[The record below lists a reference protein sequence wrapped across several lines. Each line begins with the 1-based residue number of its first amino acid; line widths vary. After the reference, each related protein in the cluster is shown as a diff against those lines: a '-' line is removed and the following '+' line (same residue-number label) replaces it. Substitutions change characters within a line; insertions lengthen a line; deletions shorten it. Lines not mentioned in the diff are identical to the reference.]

1 MGIYLIVLLLL
12 LLIIAF
18 LIVLHHRERK
28 LLIKLMAEKKEV
40 EISRDS
46 SLEYIDALW
55 QSQKNLI
62 IDEKMISMN
71 SLIAKI
77 AHELNTPLGVILTAV
92 SHVHESVKSSDGNVD
107 ASDLL
112 PMLDLSMMSL
122 HKSIDLVNMFTEIS
136 RAGSNEEAKPVR
148 ILEFIDFVSCGVKC
162 PDIEYDIK
170 ENFLVNISQYGLSVI
185 LKKIL
190 DNAYEFS
197 SKDGN
202 VAKIVIVAEKKG
214 STLIVKVRDNGIG
227 IKKGNLKNIFDP
239 FYTTRDDD
247 EHYGLGLAVAYN
259 LLSRDYNGNMTCKS
273 EEGVGTEVTVT
284 VPDVIIETHDFIKS

>member
-1 MGIYLIVLLLL
+1 M
-12 LLIIAF
+12 
-18 LIVLHHRERK
+18 K
-28 LLIKLMAEKKEV
+28 MAIEKKEL

-55 QSQKNLI
+55 QSQKNII

-92 SHVHESVKSSDGNVD
+92 SHVFDSVRTEQGKVDVSD
-107 ASDLL
+107 AL
-112 PMLDLSMMSL
+112 PMLELSMSSL

-136 RAGSNEEAKPVR
+136 RAGSNEEAKPVKL
-148 ILEFIDFVSCGVKC
+148 IEFLDFVSCGVKC
-162 PDIEYDIK
+162 NNIEYEAE
-170 ENFLVNISQYGLSVI
+170 ENFWINISQYGLSVI

-190 DNAYEFS
+190 DNAYDFA

-202 VAKIVIVAEKKG
+202 EAKIVIRAEKEESK
-214 STLIVKVRDNGIG
+214 LIIKVRDNGIG

-239 FYTTRDDD
+239 FYTTREDD

-273 EEGVGTEVTVT
+273 EYGMGTEITIT
-284 VPDVIIETHDFIKS
+284 IPDVIVETHSNMEIIKNR